1 MSIKFENKKHIIQY
15 FEKGSKKK
23 NEWKIGTE
31 HEKFLYD
38 VDNFKPIK
46 YNGKKS
52 IISLFNEFQKNGWEK
67 ILENNQP
74 VALKRSGSTISL
86 EPRCQIELSG
96 APVKTLHQTCMQA
109 KKYLDELKKICDK
122 KKIGIFGLGYYPTKF
137 EKMNGWVPKKRYAIM
152 KKKMIKN
159 GTMGL
164 EMMSSTCTIQTNL
177 DYSSE
182 RDMFKKMRVGFAL
195 QPFITAIFANSPFV
209 NSKKSKFLSYRSYIW
224 SHTDKKRCGII
235 PSVFSKNFTFEEY
248 VFYLLKVPMYFVVR
262 NNKYLD
268 ARNQC
273 FGDFLKGKLKILPKQ
288 LPGIKDL
295 ENHITTIFTDVRLK
309 QYIEMRG
316 ADGGPWSRIC
326 ALPAFWVGLLY
337 NKEVLDQVFSLVK
350 EWKYEEIFK
359 LNNDVQKLGLQSKL
373 RGKKIQNIFPT
384 LLELSKK
391 GLQKRKMLSKK
402 KENEE
407 HFLNP
412 LFEIIEKGITPA
424 EELIKKYFNKK
435 KRKFNRIFFDNS
447 Y

>member
-1 MSIKFENKKHIIQY
+1 M
-15 FEKGSKKK
+15 
-23 NEWKIGTE
+23 
-31 HEKFLYD
+31 
-38 VDNFKPIK
+38 
-46 YNGKKS
+46 
-52 IISLFNEFQKNGWEK
+52 
-67 ILENNQP
+67 
-74 VALKRSGSTISL
+74 
-86 EPRCQIELSG
+86 
-96 APVKTLHQTCMQA
+96 
-109 KKYLDELKKICDK
+109 
-122 KKIGIFGLGYYPTKF
+122 
-137 EKMNGWVPKKRYAIM
+137 
-152 KKKMIKN
+152 
-159 GTMGL
+159 
-164 EMMSSTCTIQTNL
+164 
-177 DYSSE
+177 
-182 RDMFKKMRVGFAL
+182 
-195 QPFITAIFANSPFV
+195 
-209 NSKKSKFLSYRSYIW
+209 
-224 SHTDKKRCGII
+224 
-235 PSVFSKNFTFEEY
+235 
-248 VFYLLKVPMYFVVR
+248 
-262 NNKYLD
+262 
-268 ARNQC
+268 
-273 FGDFLKGKLKILPKQ
+273 
-288 LPGIKDL
+288 PGIKDL

-412 LFEIIEKGITPA
+412 LYEIIEKGITPA